1 MQKELKR
8 NNLILT
14 DFKILSYGS
23 IYNWLNFSPLLK
35 NIFIKIGKFIN
46 FQGYL
51 RVLIIKKNVEKK

>member
-1 MQKELKR
+1 MKKELKE
-8 NNLILT
+8 NNLILKE
-14 DFKILSYGS
+14 FKILSQKSICYG
-23 IYNWLNFSPLLK
+23 LNFSPLLK